1 MDRGRYGRVVRL
13 FTRFGLELWWL
24 DAGRRLRS
32 AGRQRRL
39 EHRTYA
45 RQARRFR
52 EVAEG
57 LGGLIIKLG
66 QYLSV
71 RVDILNSRRVMTW
84 SAACSPACRRCLAAS
99 R

>member
-45 RQARRFR
+45 RRTRRFK
-52 EVAEG
+52 EVAEE

-71 RVDILNSRRVMTW
+71 RVDMLLRECTEEL
-84 SAACSPACRRCLAAS
+84 SALQDSVSPVPF
-99 R
+99 